1 MIQQFNGDSATVL
14 WVIFVGTLT
23 FLAQKEIVL
32 LTSVL
37 SERGP
42 H

>member
-1 MIQQFNGDSATVL
+1 MIQQFNGDSETVL